1 MSQKTHQRFG
11 YNSTMGNSSKGYT
24 PSIEVEKL
32 KRILINDPTRPLI
45 RRSEPHGGQMDYV
58 KRVSDSSLQSALD
71 AENIQKLLPDVLKAK
86 QILVS
91 TILSPKDLI
100 TVNPNYSYE
109 SEFLGEVATDLIRI
123 VEEDLERNY
132 KIKSK
137 MKKHLEDMLF
147 DYGAHISVIIPKSRI
162 DSMINSERGWS
173 NEAYQSVKSGELIP
187 KSIGVLGDPD
197 ISIANM
203 IGRGYSVESMHNAPI
218 KPYVGPRDFAITVT
232 DNPDA
237 FKLGEITR
245 RWQEQRIAQAY
256 DYNRSYSVESH
267 GLKIDTTRRV
277 EAQKKKEDAN
287 KPMFKNAFYQRKLV
301 LDIEENSK
309 VDESYDYDE
318 TPLHYDIPPEAFVP
332 AHSPSDPE
340 NVIGGFILTDPMT
353 GLPIR
358 KNSVSNFYQQLNQ
371 GMSPTS
377 GSSSQMLGRMRST
390 LLDYG
395 YGSQTGEQDADVML
409 RIFSG
414 IVEDDIKRRLKNGL
428 NGDDATISKN
438 DEIYR
443 IMFARACSQMQTQLI
458 YIPKRFL
465 TYFAF
470 DYDDRGV
477 GISLLTATK
486 TIASIRAT
494 VSMANFFATIRNST
508 NYRKITLE
516 LDENDPDPDET
527 VETTIH
533 EISRATQQNM
543 PMFEPNPTDIVNF
556 IQNAGMGFEVTGHP
570 RWATTK
576 VDIQNTQASNVTIDT
591 DFVDR
596 LQMDHMGSLG
606 VPAEAVNSSL
616 DMEFM
621 RNIIQNH
628 LLFSKGAMRYQDEYT
643 PQLTEDVRKYIAAN
657 GRLLNKLEKAV
668 KEKRELL
675 RELGVMDTNSD
686 RDIVNH
692 FVSHFKVSLPAPDLT
707 KIDVQMEEFD
717 KYNEA
722 LEKFLPSFISSD
734 ILGSDTAMQL
744 GELGGNIDNL
754 VNICR
759 AYLQRKWLSDHGV
772 MPELFDLIAETSN
785 DEPAREV
792 VDQHLIHHK
801 SLVNLLVPLI
811 AKLTKR
817 NNAVGEMLEKIG
829 AEESS
834 DNDTTGDSGGGS
846 DYETDGGDG
855 DGETGD
861 STESDA
867 GFDDFGS
874 GDDDLGGF
882 GGDLGDGGE
891 SEEAQSDDPTKNEAE
906 SGDDGETSDADTGE
920 EKEGDDDDSNA
931 EEEEVK
937 TDDSGS
943 DEKTDKEVNDEANK
957 DLGGFKG

>member
-1 MSQKTHQRFG
+1 MSQKAHQRFG
-11 YNSTMGNSSKGYT
+11 YSSSNGRSSQEYT
-24 PSIEVEKL
+24 PSLEAERL
-32 KRILINDPTRPLI
+32 KRILINDPSKPPI
-45 RRSEPHGGQMDYV
+45 RRSEPQGGQMDYA

-100 TVNPNYSYE
+100 TVNPNYSCE
-109 SEFLGEVATDLIRI
+109 SEHLGEVATELIRI
-123 VEEDLERNY
+123 VEEDLDRNY
-132 KIKSK
+132 KIKTK

-162 DSMINSERGWS
+162 DSIINSDRGWS
-173 NEAYQSVKSGELIP
+173 NESYQAVKMGEMIP

-197 ISIANM
+197 ISISSM
-203 IGRGYSVESMHNAPI
+203 VKRGYSMESMYNAPV
-218 KPYVGPRDFAITVT
+218 KPHVGPRDFFVTVT

-237 FKLGEITR
+237 FKMGEITK
-245 RWQEQRIAQAY
+245 RWQEQRIAEAY
-256 DYNRSYSVESH
+256 EINRTFSLEDR
-267 GLKIDTTRRV
+267 GLAIDPKRRV
-277 EAQKKKEDAN
+277 ELQKKKESN
-287 KPMFKNAFYQRKLV
+287 NQGSLFKNSWYQRRLV

-309 VDESYDYDE
+309 VDESYDYEE

-353 GLPIR
+353 GMPIR
-358 KNSVSNFYQQLNQ
+358 KNSVRDFYQQLQQ

-377 GSSSQMLGRMRST
+377 GSASQMLGRMRST

-395 YGSQTGEQDADVML
+395 YSSSGGEADADVML
-409 RIFSG
+409 RIYSG

-428 NGDDATISKN
+428 NGDDATISRN

-443 IMFARACSQMQTQLI
+443 IMFARSCAQMQTQLI
-458 YIPKRFL
+458 YIPKRFM

-470 DYDDRGV
+470 DFDDRGV
-477 GISLLTATK
+477 GVSLLTATK

-494 VSMANFFATIRNST
+494 VSMANFFSTIRNST
-508 NYRKITLE
+508 NYRKFTLE
-516 LDENDPDPDET
+516 LNENDPDPDET

-556 IQNAGMGFEVTGHP
+556 IQNAGISVEVTGHP
-570 RWATTK
+570 RWASTK
-576 VDIQNTQASNVTIDT
+576 VDVQNQQASNVTIDT

-643 PQLTEDVRKYIAAN
+643 PQLTEDVRKYITAN
-657 GRLLNKLEKAV
+657 GRLLRKLEEAV
-668 KEKRELL
+668 KERRATL

-692 FVSHFKVSLPAPDLT
+692 FVNNFTVSLPAPDLT

-734 ILGSDTAMQL
+734 ILGSDSAMQL

-759 AYLQRKWLSDHGV
+759 AYLQRKWLSEHGV
-772 MPELFDLIAETSN
+772 MPELFDLIAETSE
-785 DEPAREV
+785 DTPATEV
-792 VDQHLIHHK
+792 IDQHLIHHK
-801 SLVNLLVPLI
+801 ALVNLLVPLI
-811 AKLTKR
+811 TKLTKR
-817 NNAVGEMLEKIG
+817 NDAVAKVLEKIG
-829 AEESS
+829 ADGESDS
-834 DNDTTGDSGGGS
+834 DTSTDNGDGGYDDENGDGGTGD
-846 DYETDGGDG
+846 DPDADGG
-855 DGETGD
+855 
-861 STESDA
+861 
-867 GFDDFGS
+867 FNDFGT

-882 GGDLGDGGE
+882 GDAGGDDFSS
-891 SEEAQSDDPTKNEAE
+891 SEPESDDPTASEEESGGTSETSNEESEEKPEEKTDDDNANAEAE
-906 SGDDGETSDADTGE
+906 VKEEPE
-920 EKEGDDDDSNA
+920 EKEA
-931 EEEEVK
+931 
-937 TDDSGS
+937 
-943 DEKTDKEVNDEANK
+943 DKEAND

>member
-11 YNSTMGNSSKGYT
+11 YSSSNGRASKDYT
-24 PSIEVEKL
+24 PSLEVEKL
-32 KRILINDPTRPLI
+32 TRILINDPSKPPI
-45 RRSEPHGGQMDYV
+45 RRSEPQGGQMDYA

-100 TVNPNYSYE
+100 TVTPNYSCE

-123 VEEDLERNY
+123 VEEDLDKNY
-132 KIKSK
+132 KIKTK

-147 DYGAHISVIIPKSRI
+147 DFGAHISVIIPKSRI
-162 DSMINSERGWS
+162 DSIINSDRGWS
-173 NEAYQSVKSGELIP
+173 NEAYQSVRTGEMIP

-197 ISIANM
+197 ISVANM
-203 IGRGYSVESMHNAPI
+203 LGRGYSMESMYNAPV
-218 KPYVGPRDFAITVT
+218 KPYVGPKDFNLTVT

-237 FKLGEITR
+237 FKLGEITK
-245 RWQEQRIAQAY
+245 RWQEQRIAEAY
-256 DYNRSYSVESH
+256 EINRTFSLEDR

-277 EAQKKKEDAN
+277 ERQKKKEEQTN
-287 KPMFKNAFYQRKLV
+287 GSLFKNPWYQRKLV

-309 VDESYDYDE
+309 EDESYDYDD

-353 GLPIR
+353 GMPIR
-358 KNSVSNFYQQLNQ
+358 KNSVSNFYQQLQQ

-377 GSSSQMLGRMRST
+377 GSSSQMLGRMRAT

-395 YGSQTGEQDADVML
+395 YGANGMENDANVML
-409 RIFSG
+409 RIYTG

-438 DEIYR
+438 DDIYR
-443 IMFARACSQMQTQLI
+443 IMFARSCAQMQTQLI

-533 EISRATQQNM
+533 EISRATQQKM

-576 VDIQNTQASNVTIDT
+576 VDIQNTQASNVVIDT

-606 VPAEAVNSSL
+606 VPAEAINSSL

-643 PQLTEDVRKYIAAN
+643 PQLTEDVRKYITAN
-657 GRLLNKLEKAV
+657 GRLLNKLEAAV
-668 KEKRELL
+668 KEKREIL
-675 RELGVMDTNSD
+675 RELGVMDSNSD

-692 FVSHFKVSLPAPDLT
+692 FVNNFMVGLPAPDLT

-734 ILGSDTAMQL
+734 ILGSDSAMQL

-759 AYLQRKWLSDHGV
+759 AHLQRKWLSEHGV
-772 MPELFDLIAETSN
+772 MPELFDLIAETS
-785 DEPAREV
+785 DDTPASEV

-801 SLVNLLVPLI
+801 ALINLLVPLI
-811 AKLTKR
+811 TKLTKR
-817 NNAVGEMLEKIG
+817 NDAVAKVLEKIG
-829 AEESS
+829 AEGESDTDNSS
-834 DNDTTGDSGGGS
+834 DDNNS
-846 DYETDGGDG
+846 GGDG
-855 DGETGD
+855 FDDENGDGSTGD
-861 STESDA
+861 DPDA
-867 GFDDFGS
+867 GGGFDDFGD
-874 GDDDLGGF
+874 GGDDLGGF
-882 GGDLGDGGE
+882 GGEGGDE
-891 SEEAQSDDPTKNEAE
+891 FSDDTPASDDPTKDEGE
-906 SGDDGETSDADTGE
+906 SGEDGTTSDEKPDEVPE
-920 EKEGDDDDSNA
+920 EKTDDDDTNEKPEVA
-931 EEEEVK
+931 EEK
-937 TDDSGS
+937 KPDA
-943 DEKTDKEVNDEANK
+943 DKEADN

>member
-11 YNSTMGNSSKGYT
+11 YSSSKGGGGTQGYT
-24 PSIEVEKL
+24 PSLEVEKL
-32 KRILINDPTRPLI
+32 KRILINDPSKPPI
-45 RRSEPHGGQMDYV
+45 RRSEPQGGQMDYV

-100 TVNPNYSYE
+100 TVNPNYACE
-109 SEFLGEVATDLIRI
+109 SEFLGEVATELIRI
-123 VEEDLERNY
+123 VEEDLDKNY
-132 KIKSK
+132 KIKTK

-147 DYGAHISVIIPKSRI
+147 DFGAHISVIIPKSRI
-162 DSMINSERGWS
+162 DSIINSDRGWS
-173 NEAYQSVKSGELIP
+173 NEAYQSVRTGEMIP

-197 ISIANM
+197 ISVANM
-203 IGRGYSVESMHNAPI
+203 VGRGYSMESMYNGVV
-218 KPYVGPRDFAITVT
+218 KPHVGHRDFNLTVT

-237 FKLGEITR
+237 FKLGEITK
-245 RWQEQRIAQAY
+245 RWQERRIAEAY
-256 DYNRSYSVESH
+256 EINRNFSLENH
-267 GLKIDTTRRV
+267 GGPGLKIDSSRRV
-277 EAQKKKEDAN
+277 ELQKKKEN
-287 KPMFKNAFYQRKLV
+287 QNSGSLFKNPWYQRKLV

-309 VDESYDYDE
+309 EDESYDYDD

-353 GLPIR
+353 GMPIR
-358 KNSVSNFYQQLNQ
+358 KNSVSNFYQQLQQ

-377 GSSSQMLGRMRST
+377 GSSSQMLGRMRAT

-395 YGSQTGEQDADVML
+395 YGANGMENDANVML
-409 RIFSG
+409 RIYTG

-438 DEIYR
+438 DDIYR
-443 IMFARACSQMQTQLI
+443 IMFARSCAQMQTQLI

-470 DYDDRGV
+470 DYDERGV

-576 VDIQNTQASNVTIDT
+576 VDIQNTQASNVVIDT

-606 VPAEAVNSSL
+606 VPAEAINSSL

-643 PQLTEDVRKYIAAN
+643 PQLTEDVKKYISAN
-657 GRLLNKLEKAV
+657 GRLLNKLEAAV
-668 KEKRELL
+668 KSRRNILK
-675 RELGVMDTNSD
+675 ELGVMDSNSD

-692 FVSHFKVSLPAPDLT
+692 FVNNFVVSLPAPDLT

-734 ILGSDTAMQL
+734 ILGSDSAMQL

-754 VNICR
+754 TNICR
-759 AYLQRKWLSDHGV
+759 AFLQRKWLSEHGV
-772 MPELFDLIAETSN
+772 MPELFDLIAETS
-785 DEPAREV
+785 DDTPATEV
-792 VDQHLIHHK
+792 IDQHLIHHK
-801 SLVNLLVPLI
+801 ALVNLLVPLI
-811 AKLTKR
+811 TKLTKR
-817 NNAVGEMLEKIG
+817 NDAVAKVLEKIG
-829 AEESS
+829 AEGES
-834 DNDTTGDSGGGS
+834 DDTTDDNSGGGDS
-846 DYETDGGDG
+846 YDDENGDG
-855 DGETGD
+855 STGD
-861 STESDA
+861 DPDA
-867 GFDDFGS
+867 GGGFDDFGD
-874 GDDDLGGF
+874 GGDDLGGF
-882 GGDLGDGGE
+882 DGGTGDDFAS
-891 SEEAQSDDPTKNEAE
+891 SEPASDDPTQTEDE
-906 SGDDGETSDADTGE
+906 SGTTGE
-920 EKEGDDDDSNA
+920 DENTNS
-931 EEEEVK
+931 EEEPEEK
-937 TDDSGS
+937 TDDDNK
-943 DEKTDKEVNDEANK
+943 DEKPIEEDNKPDPDAEADK

>member
-1 MSQKTHQRFG
+1 MSQKTQQRFG
-11 YNSTMGNSSKGYT
+11 FRATKGGESGSYN
-24 PSIEVEKL
+24 PSLELEKL
-32 KRILINDPTRPLI
+32 KRIMINDPGKPPI
-45 RRSEPHGGQMDYV
+45 RRSEPQGGQLDYA

-71 AENIQKLLPDVLKAK
+71 AENIQKLLPDTLKAK

-100 TVNPNYSYE
+100 TVNPIYTCE
-109 SEFLGEVATDLIRI
+109 SDYLGEVATELIRI
-123 VEEDLERNY
+123 VEEDLDRHY
-132 KIKSK
+132 KIKTK

-162 DSMINSERGWS
+162 DSIINSDRAWS
-173 NEAYQSVKSGELIP
+173 NEAYSSVMKGEMIP

-197 ISIANM
+197 ISVK
-203 IGRGYSVESMHNAPI
+203 GFLERGYSMESMYNVPI
-218 KPYVGPRDFAITVT
+218 KPHVGLPDFCITVT

-237 FKLGEITR
+237 FKLGEFTKQ
-245 RWQEQRIAQAY
+245 WQERRIEEAY
-256 DYNRSYSVESH
+256 EINRTFSLEDR
-267 GLKIDTTRRV
+267 GLQIDAKRRV
-277 EAQKKKEDAN
+277 EKRKEEPN
-287 KPMFKNAFYQRKLV
+287 VNGLFRNPWYQRKLV
-301 LDIEENSK
+301 LDIEDNSK
-309 VDESYDYDE
+309 ENESYDYDE
-318 TPLHYDIPPEAFVP
+318 PPLMYDIPPEAFVP

-340 NVIGGFILTDPMT
+340 NIIGGFILTDPMT
-353 GLPIR
+353 GMPIR
-358 KNSVSNFYQQLNQ
+358 KNSVRDFYQQLQQ

-395 YGSQTGEQDADVML
+395 YSSSGGEADADVML
-409 RIFSG
+409 RIYTG

-428 NGDDATISKN
+428 NGDDATISRN

-443 IMFARACSQMQTQLI
+443 IMFARSCAQMQTQLI

-470 DYDDRGV
+470 EYDDRGV
-477 GISLLTATK
+477 GVSLLTATK

-576 VDIQNTQASNVTIDT
+576 VDIQTQQASNVTIDT

-596 LQMDHMGSLG
+596 LQADHMGSLG

-616 DMEFM
+616 DVEFM

-643 PQLTEDVRKYIAAN
+643 PQLTSDVRKYITAN
-657 GRLLNKLEKAV
+657 GSLLNKLIEVV
-668 KEKRELL
+668 KERRETL
-675 RELGVMDTNSD
+675 RELGVMDTNSE

-692 FVSHFKVSLPAPDLT
+692 FVNRFTVTLPAPDLT

-722 LEKFLPSFISSD
+722 LEKFLPSFLSSD

-744 GELGGNIDNL
+744 GELGGNVDNL
-754 VNICR
+754 INICR
-759 AYLQRKWLSDHGV
+759 AYLQRRWLSDHGV
-772 MPELFDLIAETSN
+772 MPELFELIAETSN
-785 DEPAREV
+785 DEPASEV

-801 SLVNLLVPLI
+801 ALVNLLVPLI
-811 AKLTKR
+811 SKLTKR
-817 NNAVGEMLEKIG
+817 NNAISSILEKIG
-829 AEESS
+829 AEEES
-834 DNDTTGDSGGGS
+834 DNSDSDADSDLGGG
-846 DYETDGGDG
+846 DNGDEG
-855 DGETGD
+855 DGEGGFEGD
-861 STESDA
+861 SDEA
-867 GFDDFGS
+867 GGGFDDFGD
-874 GDDDLGGF
+874 GDSDLGGF
-882 GGDLGDGGE
+882 EGGEEGGDDAGSDN
-891 SEEAQSDDPTKNEAE
+891 QSDDPTKSADE
-906 SGDDGETSDADTGE
+906 GTDDIPP
-920 EKEGDDDDSNA
+920 
-931 EEEEVK
+931 EEEEEPEPEDK
-937 TDDSGS
+937 EEPAKDD
-943 DEKTDKEVNDEANK
+943 TDKKAEEADKEADE